1 MSPWP
6 SSCSAPG
13 SPRMVRLSILELTRK
28 LMRDGRLALITPVST
43 STEGRWVATIRWMPA
58 ARAFCDRRWIAFS
71 ISLPAVSIRSA
82 TSSTMTTISGSGV
95 ISIGCSSKIGTPV
108 PGSKPVRTRRFSSS
122 PLAPGLHRSAC

>member
-1 MSPWP
+1 
-6 SSCSAPG
+6 
-13 SPRMVRLSILELTRK
+13 MVRLSILELTRK
-28 LMRDGRLALITPVST
+28 LMRDGRFALITPVST

-82 TSSTMTTISGSGV
+82 TSSTITTISGSGF

-122 PLAPGLHRSAC
+122 PLATACTMRLLKAKMSRTPRCDISR